1 MYIMIIILLPKV
13 RRQSPTGEY
22 IVEMA
27 IVNDNRQVS
36 IHTLSMLLNM

>member
-1 MYIMIIILLPKV
+1 MSVILLPKV